1 MSVLTRAHLQLWLRF
16 HETEGG
22 NVRSSKWLFACVT
35 LYHHLGSLINTAL
48 LHSQY
53 LKRGFCICFC
63 TCTLNHRCVLHVHV
77 CFSALVK
84 SWLITLNL
92 NLLLFFL
99 LLPLSCFLCAAV
111 FQLQCIADP
120 AGLLCVPPHQQHRE
134 AGSDAVHPAHF
145 PPASG
150 VASGGP
156 VRQRR
161 HAGHCLRIVSPLPAT
176 LTQSLFSQ
184 FSAWKVSI
192 VSQYCGLG

>member
-1 MSVLTRAHLQLWLRF
+1 MVKTSWNR
-16 HETEGG
+16 GG
-22 NVRSSKWLFACVT
+22 NVRSSKWLFVCVT
-35 LYHHLGSLINTAL
+35 LYHHLCSLRNTAF

-53 LKRGFCICFC
+53 LKKGFCICFC

-77 CFSALVK
+77 CFSAMVK

-99 LLPLSCFLCAAV
+99 LLSLCFLCAAV

-161 HAGHCLRIVSPLPAT
+161 HAGPCLQIVSPLPAT
-176 LTQSLFSQ
+176 LTLVKKNYSHCFPSFQPEKSLLCHST
-184 FSAWKVSI
+184 VD
-192 VSQYCGLG
+192 